1 MILICYS
8 FNTFNQNSLHIFGG
22 RDLNTNSFLE
32 STEIISEDGETSLS
46 INLPYPLAAHAIAS
60 VNHCVSII
68 IGGETYGNGASD
80 LTWYYNHITKKFTQG
95 PKLLDG
101 RRLHT
106 AGTLID
112 QGTNEKVIVV
122 AGGYP
127 THESVEFLINGK
139 WRQGRKIFLFILHL
153 TTYHRYSWL
162 V

>member
-1 MILICYS
+1 MRARVIKRVRP
-8 FNTFNQNSLHIFGG
+8 SL
-22 RDLNTNSFLE
+22 
-32 STEIISEDGETSLS
+32 
-46 INLPYPLAAHAIAS
+46 
-60 VNHCVSII
+60 
-68 IGGETYGNGASD
+68 YGAPCSNGASD

-127 THESVEFLINGK
+127 TLESVEFLINGK